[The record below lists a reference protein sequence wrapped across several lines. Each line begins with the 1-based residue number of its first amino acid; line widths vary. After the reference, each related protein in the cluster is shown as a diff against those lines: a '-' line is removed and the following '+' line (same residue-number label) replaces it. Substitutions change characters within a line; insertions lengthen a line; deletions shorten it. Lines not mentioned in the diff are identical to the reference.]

1 MTATATGI
9 RAVCLDL
16 DDTLWPVA
24 PVIRQAEQDLQDWLL
39 AHYPDIA
46 RQVSPQD
53 MRRRLALFL
62 ERLPEHAHD
71 MTLVRR
77 SLLTALARE
86 AGHPESVG
94 EEAFEVFFTARNRVR
109 LYDDVLPAL
118 DWLGSRYPLVA
129 VTNGNADLAR
139 VGLDHYFVASVQAR
153 QVGVPKPRKAIFD
166 VAVEWTGVPRH
177 QVLHVGDDVETDVL
191 GARRAGLRSAW
202 VNRRGESWPAEEAPP
217 EFLVSDLQSLVKRLA
232 GDGD

>member
-1 MTATATGI
+1 MTTSPAGI

-24 PVIRQAEQDLQDWLL
+24 PVIRQAEQALQDWLVN
-39 AHYPDIA
+39 HYPDIA
-46 RQVSPQD
+46 LQVSPQD

-77 SLLTALARE
+77 SLLTAMARE
-86 AGHPESVG
+86 AGHPASVG
-94 EEAFEVFFTARNRVR
+94 EAAFEVFFAARNRVQ
-109 LYDDVLPAL
+109 LYEDVLPAL
-118 DWLGSRYPLVA
+118 DWLASRFPLVA

-153 QVGVPKPRKAIFD
+153 EVGTPKPQRAIFD
-166 VAVEWTGVPRH
+166 VAVNWTGVPRH

-202 VNRRGESWPAEEAPP
+202 VNRRGESWPEAEAPP
-217 EFLVSDLQSLVKRLA
+217 EFQVNELQALVRWLA
-232 GDGD
+232 GDGN